1 MVNKVDTLDKRDLR
15 RLELFSE
22 IVASGGIS
30 NATLSTGLSQPVL
43 SKELITLEKSL
54 GITLCNRGRSGFELT
69 DEGRKVYNYANEIT
83 TLLHD
88 YAAKLRGV
96 QSKLTGHVRVG
107 CLDNTVSLSSN
118 PLSKAIENYYQLS
131 DDVELSLEIGDYTQL
146 NDKLAKNQLDMM
158 IVVLDGQQAH
168 TYFHVEPLFT
178 ERSYLYARNDVALAF
193 HEKNYSL
200 EGARVNVGGYAAETM
215 YRLLEVN
222 KYKNLKLLDGW
233 HVESGLML
241 TLSGTHVSFLPTHL
255 IENNHY
261 RDHLTAL
268 QPDKWHFVSQ
278 FSVVLKSH
286 LRSLSPAATAFYN
299 CLLEVSNENNV
310 N

>member
-1 MVNKVDTLDKRDLR
+1 MFHKIDTLDKRDLR
-15 RLELFSE
+15 RLELFNA
-22 IVASGGIS
+22 IVENGGIS

-54 GITLCNRGRSGFELT
+54 GVTLCNRGRSGFELT
-69 DEGRKVYNYANEIT
+69 DEGKKVYNYANEIT
-83 TLLHD
+83 KLLRD

-96 QSKLTGHVRVG
+96 QSQLTGHVRVG

-118 PLSKAIENYYQLS
+118 PITKAIEHFYQLS

-146 NDKLAKNQLDMM
+146 NEKLAKNQLDMM
-158 IVVLDGQQAH
+158 IVVLDGLQTH
-168 TYFHVEPLFT
+168 TYAHIEPLFN
-178 ERSYLYARNDVALAF
+178 EQSYLYARKDLAEQL
-193 HEKNYSL
+193 HANNYSL

-222 KYKNLKLLDGW
+222 KYKQLKLLDGW

-241 TLSGTHVSFLPTHL
+241 TLSGTHISFLPTHL

-261 RDHLTAL
+261 KDQLTAL
-268 QPDKWHFVSQ
+268 QPEKWHFSSQ

-286 LRSLSPAATAFYN
+286 IRSLSPAASAFYQ
-299 CLLEVSNENNV
+299 CLIEQNSL
-310 N
+310 